1 MKTQAAEP
9 RTVRL
14 LTVGNSFAQNAT
26 RYLPQ
31 FVAASRV
38 HSLILGEANIG
49 GCSLERHWRH
59 AQQHE
64 ANPTD
69 PEGSPY
75 GGRCLREILRAQ
87 SWDAVTIQ
95 QYSWLSHDVETYRP
109 FARNLH
115 DYIRTHAPQAE
126 IMLHQTWA
134 YRADDEGRLG
144 PEYSQEDMHR
154 DVRQAYRTIASEL
167 GIGIIPVGD
176 AFAMARRHPDWTFTR
191 DPAFDY
197 QSPPRDELPCEAHSL
212 CRGWFWAAGEDGS
225 RVFACDT
232 HHAGPAGEYLGA
244 AVFYEALFRE
254 RADANGFAPAEIG
267 AADAELLRSV
277 AHQAAST
284 CTVTRDA

>member
-1 MKTQAAEP
+1 MKTLATDP
-9 RTVRL
+9 RAVRL

-31 FVAASRV
+31 FVAASGV
-38 HSLILGEANIG
+38 HRLALGEANIG

-64 ANPTD
+64 ADPD
-69 PEGSPY
+69 GPEGSPY
-75 GGRCLREILRAQ
+75 SGRCLREILRAEP
-87 SWDAVTIQ
+87 WDVVTIQ
-95 QYSWLSHDVETYRP
+95 QYRWLSHDVETYRP

-134 YRADDEGRLG
+134 YRVDDEGRLG

-154 DVRQAYRTIASEL
+154 DARQAYRTVASEL
-167 GIGIIPVGD
+167 GIRIIPVGD
-176 AFAMARRHPDWTFTR
+176 VFAMARRHPEWTFTR

-197 QSPPRDELPCEAHSL
+197 ENPPRDELPCETHSL
-212 CRGWFWAAGEDGS
+212 CRGWYWTEGRDG
-225 RVFACDT
+225 RPMFACDT

-244 AVFYEALFRE
+244 VVFYETIFGE
-254 RADANGFAPAEIG
+254 RADADSFVPTEI
-267 AADAELLRSV
+267 AADEARFLCSI
-277 AHQAAST
+277 AHQTVST
-284 CTVTRDA
+284 HSLPS